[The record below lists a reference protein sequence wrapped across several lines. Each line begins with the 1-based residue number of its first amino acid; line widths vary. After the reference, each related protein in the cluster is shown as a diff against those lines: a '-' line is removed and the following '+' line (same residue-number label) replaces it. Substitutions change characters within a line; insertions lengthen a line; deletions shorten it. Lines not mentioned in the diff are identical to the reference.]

1 MSDIMGLGLDVC
13 GIERMQKLV
22 GNERFLSR
30 YFCPDEIVYIH
41 SRGAQSAE
49 TLAGLF
55 AAKEAVLKALGCGLS
70 LPLTDIEITHGESGQ
85 PRIQAYGKAAEY
97 GGFFLLSITHD
108 AGVAAASV
116 VWLK

>member
-1 MSDIMGLGLDVC
+1 MSDIMGIGLDVC
-13 GIERMQKLV
+13 SIERMQKLV
-22 GNERFLSR
+22 GNERFLAR
-30 YFCPDEIVYIH
+30 YFPDEITYIH
-41 SRGAQSAE
+41 SRNAQSAE

-70 LPLTDIEITHGESGQ
+70 LPLTDIEITHSKSGQ
-85 PRIQAYGKAAEY
+85 PRIHVHGKAAEY

>member
-1 MSDIMGLGLDVC
+1 MSDIMGIGLDVC
-13 GIERMQKLV
+13 SIERMQKLV
-22 GNERFLSR
+22 GNERFLAR
-30 YFCPDEIVYIH
+30 YFRPDEITYIH
-41 SRGAQSAE
+41 SRSAQSAE

-70 LPLTDIEITHGESGQ
+70 LPLTDIEITHSESGQ
-85 PRIQAYGKAAEY
+85 PRIQTHGKVAEY